1 MTSSTEDGLL
11 FVQGI
16 NVDDISEVRPGKV
29 SFACD
34 GTPYRTS
41 LSLIGSEGTICLPVD
56 SVDIRNALLRQFQS
70 FLMVGLLI

>member
-1 MTSSTEDGLL
+1 M
-11 FVQGI
+11 
-16 NVDDISEVRPGKV
+16 DDISEVRPGKI

-70 FLMVGLLI
+70 FIMVNDLLLLFLNYC